1 MSTIT
6 TPLLTAGWF
15 RAMRTTLGLSIEQM
29 ADILD
34 VRDDTI
40 RKAWE
45 GGETRI
51 PAGVRDEI
59 AGLIE
64 YTNNATK
71 YLATR
76 AANFVYPC
84 IIVYRKYSDVPSGH
98 IAVTMGL
105 EWWSRVAYNAASAV
119 DPGQSMMI
127 GTMDEVAEWLDE
139 PEDVTVDELH
149 ERGDVMGLYTLDVQA
164 VLPGLTH
171 ERQ

>member
-64 YTNNATK
+64 DTNNATK

-84 IIVYRKYSDVPSGH
+84 IIAPFSTSRWTHRGH
-98 IAVTMGL
+98 HGTGIV
-105 EWWSRVAYNAASAV
+105 SRVA
-119 DPGQSMMI
+119 
-127 GTMDEVAEWLDE
+127 
-139 PEDVTVDELH
+139 
-149 ERGDVMGLYTLDVQA
+149 
-164 VLPGLTH
+164 
-171 ERQ
+171 